1 MHSTIK
7 KGFGEKVFDLF
18 NTGFLLLV
26 CLSVILPF
34 MYIIA
39 GSFSSSEALIRNEV
53 LLWPVEFSFENYDAV
68 MKNDIFWRAFGVT
81 IFVVTVGTLL
91 NMLVTIL
98 MAYPL
103 SKMWLRGRRF
113 IMLAVIFTMIF
124 QAPLIP
130 TYLVVKEL
138 SLLNTVWA
146 LIIPTALSAFNMILC
161 VTFMRSLPE
170 ELFDAAKMDGMSEL
184 GILAKIVVPLS
195 KPIMVTLLLFYAVG
209 HWNNYFTALMY
220 ITKQAIRPLQLYLYS
235 LIVQSDVNE
244 TMASI
249 SESATT
255 VSPQGLQMATIL
267 VSTIPIV
274 ILYPLLQKHF
284 IKGAMLGSVKE

>member
-1 MHSTIK
+1 MQTTLK
-7 KGFGEKVFDLF
+7 KGMKERAFDLF
-18 NTGFLLLV
+18 NTLFLLTI
-26 CLSVILPF
+26 CLTVILPF
-34 MYIIA
+34 LYIIA
-39 GSFSSSEALIRNEV
+39 GSLSSSKALINNEV
-53 LLWPVEFSFENYDAV
+53 LLWPVDFSMENYVAV
-68 MKNDIFWRAFGVT
+68 MQNDIFWRAFGVT
-81 IFVVTVGTLL
+81 IFVVTVGTLI
-91 NMLVTIL
+91 NMIITVL
-98 MAYPL
+98 MSYPL
-103 SKMWLRGRRF
+103 SKMWLRGRRL
-113 IMLAVIFTMIF
+113 IMLILIFTMIF

-146 LIIPTALSAFNMILC
+146 LIIPTALSVFNVILC
-161 VTFMRSLPE
+161 MTFMRSLPE
-170 ELFDAAKMDGMSEL
+170 ELFDAAKMDGMTEL
-184 GILAKIVVPLS
+184 GILSRIVLPLS

-220 ITKQAIRPLQLYLYS
+220 ITNPSIRPLQLYLYS

-249 SESATT
+249 SESAAT